1 MQAFAATPVSK
12 DNLIERLHRH
22 RENDSFRRGQFW
34 NDITACK
41 RRS

>member
-22 RENDSFRRGQFW
+22 RENDSFW
-34 NDITACK
+34 NDMTACK
-41 RRS
+41 RRR